1 MNSYISHNYEFI
13 LILTPIPFVN
23 LTISCGLPC
32 EHVLKITNELTH
44 EMIHVQNWKIFA
56 SHYNDDSTDLGFEL
70 KKAQLHFK
78 QYGEQMGVP
87 VRDEMVCRAK
97 RPSVDDNFPYMFD
110 GTSQTDYNEAK
121 WVETNNNCIT
131 IREWHER
138 VAILKKASVASV
150 LTTSQ
155 PKNSV
160 DHSISKNTACFLT
173 GSADCDNDL
182 YDQTNNNE
190 SISDI
195 LNDIDSKLPVHDS
208 PMKQKKLFDYETP
221 TKEVNELLRF
231 KDKHTFLSPTTKELQ
246 RSIEK
251 AACST
256 KMIYNS
262 NDLILTRKNIL
273 HDVDHILKHD
283 LVKENTQAAAFVYE
297 LEKKVQAIKEEFT
310 KTVHSI
316 IGTLNGNDDELTFP
330 AFQSRKRKKVDK
342 RYKGLSG

>member
-1 MNSYISHNYEFI
+1 
-13 LILTPIPFVN
+13 
-23 LTISCGLPC
+23 
-32 EHVLKITNELTH
+32 
-44 EMIHVQNWKIFA
+44 MIHVQNWKIFA

-87 VRDEMVCRAK
+87 VRDEMICRAK
-97 RPSVDDNFPYMFD
+97 RPSVDDKFPYMFE

-138 VAILKKASVASV
+138 VAISKKASVASV
-150 LTTSQ
+150 LTSSH
-155 PKNSV
+155 PS
-160 DHSISKNTACFLT
+160 FLT

-182 YDQTNNNE
+182 YDQFNNNE

-195 LNDIDSKLPVHDS
+195 LDDIDSKKPGHDT
-208 PMKQKKLFDYETP
+208 PLKQKKLFDYETP

-251 AACST
+251 AACAT

-273 HDVDHILKHD
+273 NDVDHILKHD
-283 LVKENTQAAAFVYE
+283 LVKENPQAAAFVYE